1 MKKSNVGVNVRDNLA
16 QRFWSQVSYGAPGE
30 CWLWTGKLDL
40 PRRRGRIMF
49 NARREYAP
57 RVALMLAKPS
67 MFDSKL
73 RVLHT
78 CDNPA
83 CCRPGHLFQGT
94 QADNVH
100 DMIRKGRAV
109 NLRGRA
115 HGRWRHGKYARY
127 E

>member
-1 MKKSNVGVNVRDNLA
+1 MKE
-16 QRFWSQVSYGAPGE
+16 FWSKVNYGAPGE
-30 CWLWTGKLDL
+30 CWEWTGGLN
-40 PRRRGRIMF
+40 PWRRGRMMF
-49 NARREYAP
+49 RGRREYAH
-57 RVALMLAKPS
+57 RIAYALAKPS
-67 MFDSKL
+67 MFDPEL
-73 RVLHT
+73 RVLHA

-115 HGRWRHGKYARY
+115 HGRWQHGKYARY